1 MWVPDGGRAGALH
14 GCAGRG
20 VLWEGLV
27 WEDEVGNPAC
37 ATPDSRAIQEAGRAL
52 GLGQTLR
59 PPRLGLGLGRV
70 AALKLLGTRE
80 GGFI

>member
-1 MWVPDGGRAGALH
+1 MPNSLPHKLRLAAGAHSGQWSVWVPDISQAGALH

-37 ATPDSRAIQEAGRAL
+37 APLD
-52 GLGQTLR
+52 
-59 PPRLGLGLGRV
+59 P
-70 AALKLLGTRE
+70 
-80 GGFI
+80 